1 MKNQRGGTILGFI
14 LGLLV
19 GLGIALGV
27 ALYVTKVPL
36 PFMNKGQTRGADQND
51 AESKKNKDWDPNA
64 LLSGKP
70 AAKAPA
76 PELPPAESQP
86 PLISVPPAGPAAPGV
101 APPVPAPA
109 AATPKAEDKAAASA
123 DPLGALA
130 KAKSGNAEP
139 PQTAFYVQVGA
150 FRTPEDAQAQRA
162 KLALTGVD
170 AKVTEREQGGRPLF
184 RVRVGPFE
192 KMEEAER
199 AKDKLDKAG
208 NDTALVKVQR

>member
-1 MKNQRGGTILGFI
+1 MDSQRGGTILGFI
-14 LGLLV
+14 LGLVV

-27 ALYVTKVPL
+27 AVYVTKVPL
-36 PFMNKGQTRGADQND
+36 PFMNKGQTRGADQNE

-76 PELPPAESQP
+76 PEAPAADVPP
-86 PLISVPPAGPAAPGV
+86 PLSSTPPVDAAP
-101 APPVPAPA
+101 PAPA
-109 AATPKAEDKAAASA
+109 PQSAPSA

-130 KAKSGNAEP
+130 KAKSGTAEA
-139 PQTAFYVQVGA
+139 PQIAFYVQVGA

-192 KMEEAER
+192 KMEDAER

-208 NDTALVKVQR
+208 NETALVKVQR

>member
-1 MKNQRGGTILGFI
+1 MKSQRGGTILGFI

-27 ALYVTKVPL
+27 AVYITKVPL
-36 PFMNKGQTRGADQND
+36 PFMSKGQTRGADQNE

-64 LLSGKP
+64 LLAGKP
-70 AAKAPA
+70 AVKAPA
-76 PELPPAESQP
+76 PEAPPADSPP
-86 PLISVPPAGPAAPGV
+86 PLSSTP
-101 APPVPAPA
+101 PA
-109 AATPKAEDKAAASA
+109 AASSTPVPPPPKAEDKAASA

-130 KAKSGNAEP
+130 KAKSAPSET
-139 PQTAFYVQVGA
+139 PQISYYVQVGA

-162 KLALTGVD
+162 KLALAGVD

-192 KMEEAER
+192 KIEEAER
-199 AKDKLDKAG
+199 AKEKLDKAG
-208 NDTALVKVQR
+208 NETALVKVQR

>member
-1 MKNQRGGTILGFI
+1 MKSQRGGTILGFI

-27 ALYVTKVPL
+27 AVYVTKVPL
-36 PFMNKGQTRGADQND
+36 PFMSKGQTRGADQNE

-76 PELPPAESQP
+76 PEAPVADTPP
-86 PLISVPPAGPAAPGV
+86 PLSST
-101 APPVPAPA
+101 PPVAATPAPTPAPQA
-109 AATPKAEDKAAASA
+109 APKAEDKAASSA

-130 KAKSGNAEP
+130 KAKSGIAEA
-139 PQTAFYVQVGA
+139 PQIAFYVQVGA

-192 KMEEAER
+192 KLEDAER

-208 NDTALVKVQR
+208 NETALVKVQR

>member
-1 MKNQRGGTILGFI
+1 MKSQRGGTILGFI
-14 LGLLV
+14 LGLVV

-27 ALYVTKVPL
+27 AVYVTKVPL
-36 PFMNKGQTRGADQND
+36 PFMSKGQTRGADQNE

-76 PELPPAESQP
+76 PE
-86 PLISVPPAGPAAPGV
+86 
-101 APPVPAPA
+101 APA
-109 AATPKAEDKAAASA
+109 ADAPPPLSSTPPVAATPTPATAPQAAPKAEDKAAASA

-130 KAKSGNAEP
+130 KAKSGTAEA
-139 PQTAFYVQVGA
+139 PQIAFYVQVGA

-192 KMEEAER
+192 KMEDAER
-199 AKDKLDKAG
+199 AKEKLDKVG
-208 NDTALVKVQR
+208 NETALVKVQR

>member
-1 MKNQRGGTILGFI
+1 MKSQRGGTILGFI

-27 ALYVTKVPL
+27 AVYVTKVPL
-36 PFMNKGQTRGADQND
+36 PFMNKGQTRGAEQND

-70 AAKAPA
+70 AAKAAVPETPA
-76 PELPPAESQP
+76 ADSPPPLSSAPTAATEPPPPPPPAAS
-86 PLISVPPAGPAAPGV
+86 
-101 APPVPAPA
+101 
-109 AATPKAEDKAAASA
+109 KAEDKAAASA

-130 KAKSGNAEP
+130 KAKSGSAEA
-139 PQTAFYVQVGA
+139 PQISYYVQVGA

-162 KLALTGVD
+162 KLALSGVD

-192 KMEEAER
+192 KLEDAER
-199 AKDKLDKAG
+199 AKEKLDKAG
-208 NDTALVKVQR
+208 NETALVKVQR

>member
-1 MKNQRGGTILGFI
+1 MKSQRGGTILGFI
-14 LGLLV
+14 LGLVV

-27 ALYVTKVPL
+27 AVYVTKVPL
-36 PFMNKGQTRGADQND
+36 PFMNKGQTRGPDQND

-76 PELPPAESQP
+76 PEAPAADAPP
-86 PLISVPPAGPAAPGV
+86 PLSST
-101 APPVPAPA
+101 PPVATAPAPA
-109 AATPKAEDKAAASA
+109 PAPKAEDTAAASA

-130 KAKSGNAEP
+130 KAKSGTAEA
-139 PQTAFYVQVGA
+139 PQIAFYVQVGA

-192 KMEEAER
+192 KMEDAER

-208 NDTALVKVQR
+208 NETALVKVQR

>member
-1 MKNQRGGTILGFI
+1 MKSQRGGTILGFI
-14 LGLLV
+14 LGLVV

-27 ALYVTKVPL
+27 AVYVTKVPL
-36 PFMNKGQTRGADQND
+36 PFMNKGQTRGADQNE

-76 PELPPAESQP
+76 PDAPATDATPS
-86 PLISVPPAGPAAPGV
+86 ISST
-101 APPVPAPA
+101 PPV
-109 AATPKAEDKAAASA
+109 AATPVPDPTPQAAPKAEDKAAASA

-130 KAKSGNAEP
+130 KAKSGTAEA
-139 PQTAFYVQVGA
+139 PQISFYVQVGA

-192 KMEEAER
+192 KLEDAER
-199 AKDKLDKAG
+199 AKEKLDKAG
-208 NDTALVKVQR
+208 NETALVKVQR

>member
-1 MKNQRGGTILGFI
+1 MKSQRGGTILGFI
-14 LGLLV
+14 LGLVV

-27 ALYVTKVPL
+27 AVYVTKVPL
-36 PFMNKGQTRGADQND
+36 PFMSKGQTRGADQNE

-76 PELPPAESQP
+76 PEAPVADTPP
-86 PLISVPPAGPAAPGV
+86 PLSSTPPVAAAP
-101 APPVPAPA
+101 ATAPVPA
-109 AATPKAEDKAAASA
+109 PKAEDKAAASA

-130 KAKSGNAEP
+130 KAKSGTAEA
-139 PQTAFYVQVGA
+139 PQIAFYVQVGA

-192 KMEEAER
+192 KMEDAER
-199 AKDKLDKAG
+199 AKEKLDKAG
-208 NDTALVKVQR
+208 NETALVKVQR

>member
-14 LGLLV
+14 LGLLT

-64 LLSGKP
+64 LLSSKP
-70 AAKAPA
+70 VAKASV
-76 PELPPAESQP
+76 PELPATERQP
-86 PLISVPPAGPAAPGV
+86 TPISVPPADTAAQGAALPTPA
-101 APPVPAPA
+101 
-109 AATPKAEDKAAASA
+109 PKAEDKAAASA
-123 DPLGALA
+123 DPLGAVA
-130 KAKSGNAEP
+130 KAKSGNVEP

-184 RVRVGPFE
+184 RVRVGQFE

>member
-1 MKNQRGGTILGFI
+1 MKSQRGGTILGFV
-14 LGLLV
+14 LGLVV
-19 GLGIALGV
+19 GLGIALAV
-27 ALYVTKVPL
+27 AVYVTKVPL
-36 PFMNKGQTRGADQND
+36 PFMSKGQTRGADQNE

-76 PELPPAESQP
+76 PEAPAPDAAP
-86 PLISVPPAGPAAPGV
+86 PLDS
-101 APPVPAPA
+101 APPVAAAPPPAPTPAPA
-109 AATPKAEDKAAASA
+109 SVPKAEDKAAASA

-130 KAKSGNAEP
+130 KAKTGVAEA
-139 PQTAFYVQVGA
+139 PQISFYVQVGA
-150 FRTPEDAQAQRA
+150 FRTPEDAQALRA

-170 AKVTEREQGGRPLF
+170 AKVTEREQSGRPLF

-192 KMEEAER
+192 KMEDAER

-208 NDTALVKVQR
+208 NETALVKVQR

>member
-1 MKNQRGGTILGFI
+1 MKSQRGGTILGFI

-27 ALYVTKVPL
+27 AVYITKVPL
-36 PFMNKGQTRGADQND
+36 PFMSKGQTRGADQNE

-64 LLSGKP
+64 LLAGKP
-70 AAKAPA
+70 AMKAPA
-76 PELPPAESQP
+76 PEAPPADSPP
-86 PLISVPPAGPAAPGV
+86 PLSSTPPAAPSST
-101 APPVPAPA
+101 PAP
-109 AATPKAEDKAAASA
+109 TPPKAEDKAAVSA

-130 KAKSGNAEP
+130 KAKSGPAET
-139 PQTAFYVQVGA
+139 PQISYYVQVGA

-162 KLALTGVD
+162 KLALAGVD

-192 KMEEAER
+192 KIEEAER
-199 AKDKLDKAG
+199 AKEKLDKAG
-208 NDTALVKVQR
+208 NETALVKVLR